1 MAEAVGVS
9 HAAVS
14 YAYNRPDKLSEQQRS
29 RILTVAAE
37 LGYPGPNPT
46 GRGLRT
52 GKVDALGLVLADS
65 LAYAFDDPGVA
76 MLMRGISEV
85 GELTQVALT
94 LLPAPLEAVPATVGT
109 GLSSRALVDGFLVYA
124 MADHHPVL
132 ENVLHRRLPVVV
144 IDGPALDGHSL
155 VGIDDRGAAREA
167 ARHLLAL
174 GHRDVGVLVSR
185 LSPDGRSGPVSR
197 ARIAKAR
204 DRVMKARVAGYQSA
218 FAEAKIGAPRVIE
231 AGGFSAAQSRAAAE
245 LLLDTC
251 PVTAVLAATDVL
263 ALALLDAARAR
274 GLRVPD
280 DLAVVGFDD
289 IPAAASADLTT
300 IRQPQAEKGQQAARL
315 LLNTIDGERG
325 THFITLPTELV
336 VRGST
341 DTRPGKPATSPR

>member
-1 MAEAVGVS
+1 MVTMRDVAEAVGVS

-14 YAYNRPDKLSEQQRS
+14 YAYNRPDKLSDQQRT
-29 RILTVAAE
+29 RILTMAAK

-52 GKVDALGLVLADS
+52 GKVDALGLILADS
-65 LAYAFDDPGVA
+65 LSYAFDDPGVA
-76 MLMRGISEV
+76 MLMQGISEV
-85 GELTQVALT
+85 GELAQNALT
-94 LLPAPLEAVPATVGT
+94 LLPAPLEAVPATAST
-109 GLSSRALVDGFLVYA
+109 ASSRALVDGFLVYA

-132 ENVLHRRLPVVV
+132 ESVLHRRLPVVV
-144 IDGPALDGHSL
+144 IDGPALEGHSL

-167 ARHLLAL
+167 ARHLLGL

-197 ARIAKAR
+197 ARLAKAR
-204 DRVMKARVAGYQSA
+204 DRVLKARLHGYHDA
-218 FAEAKIGAPRVIE
+218 FAEAKIGAPRAVE

-274 GLRVPD
+274 GLRVPE

-289 IPAAASADLTT
+289 IPAAATADLTT
-300 IRQPQAEKGQQAARL
+300 IRQPQAAKGQQAARL
-315 LLNTIDGERG
+315 LLNTIAGEQG
-325 THFITLPTELV
+325 THVITMPTELV

-341 DTRPGKPATSPR
+341 GNPR